1 MWRCSVDAL
10 KPCPFCGNMPS
21 LEFDIIAIDPV
32 ICRCGNIYPE
42 GRRSRKHFKG
52 LRYYGISIESKDGCG
67 LTVDLCDICL
77 ESFDCW
83 LHNPALP
90 EEAE

>member
-1 MWRCSVDAL
+1 MNIKNIKKCD
-10 KPCPFCGNMPS
+10 
-21 LEFDIIAIDPV
+21 
-32 ICRCGNIYPE
+32 RCGDIYPE
-42 GRRSRKHFKG
+42 GRRSGKYFNG

-90 EEAE
+90 EEDE